1 MVFGKASMLIQPQGV
16 IQNPGEAWFLNPSL
30 LALNVFEIDIASDM
44 LNELMPLAAET
55 RTMEQH
61 PGRFTLSNGVE
72 LYNERPRHWRSD
84 IRWLSHADEPSYF
97 WFESIFNRMGLAE
110 KVAPFVRHDRDI
122 RLYAGFF
129 VTRSQCEAL
138 DMHCD
143 WATEE
148 TDAFTLMAPLRP
160 NGSDLGMTYD
170 TVRGTRRT
178 LTYRLGKGLV
188 FGPKF
193 FHSTAV
199 GKLDE
204 RAVFLCFNF
213 GTDRMENW
221 PTISKTVAMQCDLV
235 RQPDGSFIRHAE
247 WRSIHGK
254 PSVY

>member
-1 MVFGKASMLIQPQGV
+1 
-16 IQNPGEAWFLNPSL
+16 
-30 LALNVFEIDIASDM
+30 
-44 LNELMPLAAET
+44 
-55 RTMEQH
+55 
-61 PGRFTLSNGVE
+61 
-72 LYNERPRHWRSD
+72 
-84 IRWLSHADEPSYF
+84 
-97 WFESIFNRMGLAE
+97 MGLAE

-160 NGSDLGMTYD
+160 NGSDLGRTYD

-193 FHSTAV
+193 FHSAAV

-221 PTISKTVAMQCDLV
+221 PTISKTVAMRCDPCAPTG
-235 RQPDGSFIRHAE
+235 RQLYPACRMAEHPRQAQRLLISACPAACAPTPGRARQSYRDQHAAGPMAG
-247 WRSIHGK
+247 W
-254 PSVY
+254 P